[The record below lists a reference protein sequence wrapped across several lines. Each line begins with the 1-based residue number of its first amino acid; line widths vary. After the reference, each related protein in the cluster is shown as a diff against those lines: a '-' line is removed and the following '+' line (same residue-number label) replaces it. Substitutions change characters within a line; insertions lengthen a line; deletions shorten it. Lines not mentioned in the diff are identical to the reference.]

1 MGCVGFCKNVTT
13 DHAFTNLHTQTQ
25 RAAELPLY
33 IIYHNHQLI
42 HFKLHCMHCILDAK
56 KAFRKNVYMQTC
68 LDSSVHPRLLNGH
81 LCQYFSG
88 CEGY

>member
-56 KAFRKNVYMQTC
+56 KSLQEKC
-68 LDSSVHPRLLNGH
+68 LHANLSGLISSPTTLKWTFVPVFFGM
-81 LCQYFSG
+81 
-88 CEGY
+88 